1 MPNIKS
7 TRITTSEAL
16 KLVEDA
22 RNAELCRD
30 ISEYRRI
37 LNVVWENLDGEPILE
52 GLDNVIQA
60 EIFRLCGFFL
70 SYYGHSRNL
79 KDYQERGRN
88 FLTRAIEIFEGENL
102 PDKAAEAKVI
112 IALCYWYEG
121 AVSECEVILS
131 EIESEYADNPF
142 HPVYIQ
148 ICVNR
153 MATHYRKGEDPQAL
167 AIIEQLSTSI
177 ELCKD
182 TRLKTLFHTQA
193 GITYRRVKQYKKAIF
208 HTFEAIKQARL
219 NGNIR
224 YATSCLNNLGYI
236 YKVIGKFAEAHECVD
251 QAYKTYIELEE
262 FGYAANV
269 LDTKAQLY
277 LAENK
282 LASALTKIN
291 EALAILSQ
299 GEDFAGLIE
308 ALFTK
313 CKILLKLE
321 NISESVTVLLELMEL
336 AKMRIGEF
344 AAKKYA
350 DEFAKLIYPLNN
362 TSYPNE
368 VRSFKTHLLRQHLT
382 DAEKQITKAAES
394 LGISHQ
400 NLSDIL
406 NNQFPELYIEL
417 GIQRRARRNGKK
429 REILQNIVPVKLS
442 ESQMSYDGSLRLNEE
457 SSYYT
462 FALNGKRLPSLK
474 TKQNVIV
481 LVEAVEQSAGETVIM
496 QNQKNNAFHCGVL
509 EIDKLTGIFY
519 LNDSSVKDDFPFL
532 LDDFKYYG
540 KVVGYCPLEEDS
552 GTQILF
558 RPFVF

>member
-7 TRITTSEAL
+7 TRITASQAINL
-16 KLVEDA
+16 IEDA

-37 LNVVWENLDGEPILE
+37 LNVVWENLDSEPTLE

-60 EIFRLCGFFL
+60 ELLRLCGFFL

-112 IALCYWYEG
+112 LALCYWYEG
-121 AVSECEVILS
+121 AVRECEVILS
-131 EIESEYADNPF
+131 EIESEYASTPF

-153 MATHYRKGEDPQAL
+153 IATHYRKGEDSQAL
-167 AIIEQLSTSI
+167 AMIEQLSNSV

-182 TRLKTLFHTQA
+182 IRLKTLFHTQA
-193 GITYRRVKQYKKAIF
+193 GITYRRVSQYEKAIF
-208 HTFEAIKQARL
+208 HTFEAIKQARS

-236 YKVIGKFAEAHECVD
+236 YKVTGKFAKAHQCVD
-251 QAYKTYIELEE
+251 QAYKTYVELEE

-269 LDTKAQLY
+269 LDTKAQIY

-282 LASALTKIN
+282 LASALIKIN
-291 EALAILSQ
+291 EALVILRK
-299 GEDFAGLIE
+299 GEDFGGLIE

-313 CKILLKLE
+313 CQILLKLDR
-321 NISESVTVLLELMEL
+321 ISESVELLAELVET
-336 AKMRIGEF
+336 AKLRIGEF

-350 DEFAKLIYPLNN
+350 DEFASLIYPLEN

-368 VRSFKTHLLRQHLT
+368 VKTFKASLLRKHLT
-382 DAEKQITKAAES
+382 EADLQISKAAET

-400 NLSDIL
+400 SLSDIL

-417 GIQRRARRNGKK
+417 GLRRRSRRNGK
-429 REILQNIVPVKLS
+429 RTDLLPNIAPVKLS
-442 ESQMSYDGSLRLNEE
+442 DSQMAYDGGLRLNEE
-457 SSYYT
+457 ASYYT

-474 TKQNVIV
+474 TRQNVIV
-481 LVEAVEQSAGETVIM
+481 LVEAGEESAGETVIM
-496 QNQKNNAFHCGVL
+496 QNQKTGEFHCGVL
-509 EIDKLTGIFY
+509 EIDNLTGILY
-519 LNDSSVKDDFPFL
+519 LNDSSVKDDFPYL
-532 LDDFKYYG
+532 LDDFKYFG
-540 KVVGYCPLEEDS
+540 KVVAFCPLEEDS
-552 GTQILF
+552 GTRILF
-558 RPFVF
+558 RPF

>member
-1 MPNIKS
+1 
-7 TRITTSEAL
+7 
-16 KLVEDA
+16 
-22 RNAELCRD
+22 
-30 ISEYRRI
+30 
-37 LNVVWENLDGEPILE
+37 
-52 GLDNVIQA
+52 
-60 EIFRLCGFFL
+60 
-70 SYYGHSRNL
+70 
-79 KDYQERGRN
+79 
-88 FLTRAIEIFEGENL
+88 
-102 PDKAAEAKVI
+102 
-112 IALCYWYEG
+112 
-121 AVSECEVILS
+121 
-131 EIESEYADNPF
+131 
-142 HPVYIQ
+142 
-148 ICVNR
+148 
-153 MATHYRKGEDPQAL
+153 
-167 AIIEQLSTSI
+167 
-177 ELCKD
+177 
-182 TRLKTLFHTQA
+182 
-193 GITYRRVKQYKKAIF
+193 
-208 HTFEAIKQARL
+208 
-219 NGNIR
+219 
-224 YATSCLNNLGYI
+224 
-236 YKVIGKFAEAHECVD
+236 
-251 QAYKTYIELEE
+251 
-262 FGYAANV
+262 
-269 LDTKAQLY
+269 DTKAQVY

-291 EALAILSQ
+291 EALTILRQ

-321 NISESVTVLLELMEL
+321 NISESVSLLMELTEL

-344 AAKKYA
+344 AAKKYT

-362 TSYPNE
+362 ASYQNE
-368 VRSFKTHLLRQHLT
+368 VRSFKAHLLRQHLT

-394 LGISHQ
+394 LGVSHQ

-429 REILQNIVPVKLS
+429 RDVLQNVAPVKLS
-442 ESQMSYDGSLRLNEE
+442 ESQMSYDGSLKLNEE

-462 FALNGKRLPSLK
+462 FALNGKHLPSLK

-481 LVEAVEQSAGETVIM
+481 LVKSDEQSAGETVIM

-540 KVVGYCPLEEDS
+540 KVVGYCLLEEDS

-558 RPFVF
+558 RPFVY